1 MSFDLMWT
9 FPCPGHD
16 ECGQEISVDWSR
28 GSRFSRNL
36 VARNMVEEED
46 VEFILEPENTS
57 EESFDQDTSGQLDL
71 G

>member
-1 MSFDLMWT
+1 
-9 FPCPGHD
+9 
-16 ECGQEISVDWSR
+16 
-28 GSRFSRNL
+28 
-36 VARNMVEEED
+36 MVEEED